1 MTKSILSLV
10 VACGLSSS
18 MALAHIDEPKSAAA
32 PVAATAATTWTDPD
46 FAKLASMLS
55 GSWKSSAAVK
65 QGDDASKSVEVAIH
79 FAPVTIDGLP
89 NAMYMEAARA
99 DKLNTP
105 YREAVVQFYKFKG
118 ATHMRTFEFRRI
130 PGFGSSVTGL
140 WAAPDVFPKFKS
152 SDLVGTLDLAVTLS
166 GDTATAKSPHAY
178 PTGLNGAV
186 EMTSEMKIS
195 KDKLEIADRGMDAS
209 GKQVWGPDAGSFTTF
224 TRFTPNVQ
232 VSRLANGIVAI
243 DYAGKGTEPFI
254 QANDRVAAH
263 YEGWLASG
271 YKFDSSRERNQALNF
286 LQGTLIPGWNDGLL
300 QIGKGAI
307 RRLVIPAAQAY
318 GDRPRGMI
326 PANADLFFE
335 IEIMNVEHPQASP
348 KAEGPDAA
356 PAAKVS
362 DTAAAAKERAV
373 VEEIKRKAAE
383 QANKAAAEKA
393 EMEAKAKALDA
404 EAAAK
409 KAAEAAKPAK

>member
-1 MTKSILSLV
+1 MKTSILALI

-18 MALAHIDEPKSAAA
+18 LAFAHFDEPKPVA
-32 PVAATAATTWTDPD
+32 PAATATFTDSD
-46 FAKLASMLS
+46 FAKIASMLT
-55 GSWKSSAAVK
+55 GSWKSSAPVT
-65 QGDDASKSVEVAIH
+65 QGDDASKSVQVAIH

-89 NAMYMEAARA
+89 NTLYMEAARA

-105 YREAVVQFYKFKG
+105 YREAIVQFYKFKG

-130 PGFGSSVTGL
+130 PGFGSAVTGL
-140 WAAPDVFPKFKS
+140 WAAPDAFPKVHTT
-152 SDLVGTLDLAVTLS
+152 DLVGTLDVALTLS
-166 GDTATAKSPHAY
+166 GDSATGKAPYPY

-186 EMTSEMKIS
+186 QMTSDIKIS
-195 KDKLEIADRGMDAS
+195 KDKLEIADRGFDAAE
-209 GKQVWGPDAGSFTTF
+209 KQVWGPASGAFTTF
-224 TRFTPNVQ
+224 TRFSPDVH
-232 VSRLANGIVAI
+232 VSRLANNIIAI

-271 YKFDSSRERNQALNF
+271 YKFDSSRDRDQPLNF
-286 LQGTLIPGWNDGLL
+286 LQGTLIVGWNEGLL
-300 QIGKGAI
+300 GVGKGAI

-318 GDRPRGMI
+318 GDRARGMI

-335 IEIMNVEHPQASP
+335 IEIMNVEHPQATP
-348 KAEGPDAA
+348 KGEGAAA
-356 PAAKVS
+356 PA
-362 DTAAAAKERAV
+362 TEPNAAAKERAV

-393 EMEAKAKALDA
+393 EIEAKAKALDA
-404 EAAAK
+404 EAAAAK
-409 KAAEAAKPAK
+409 KSAQQAPAHK